1 MSNYGSTYNINQVG
15 DLFTLQD
22 HGSAPGLGKY
32 ASAKGTSVN
41 SPLNYRFLKLFR
53 GFDSQFFF
61 FVKNQ
66 DRKPIMLQGVTV
78 NASFINRN
86 DRSTVVSKKA
96 IITDYNDGAIK
107 VILTVGESALFS
119 QGLYDLV
126 FSYTNDLGLVLPLF
140 CDLNMR
146 PNYTVECSE
155 EGDALPLTTQIN
167 KTFTTSVDN
176 NVSPAVTYYYSST
189 MKATG
194 FYNKPNGLVTLAVY
208 STSYTGNFWVQ
219 GALSENPTESDWF
232 DITLGS
238 YTEPFFPYVTR
249 TGIDPWTFRTNVNY
263 IRTKH
268 TAPAGSLDQVVV
280 RV

>member
-1 MSNYGSTYNINQVG
+1 MSNYGSAYNINQVG
-15 DLFTLQD
+15 DLYTLED

-53 GFDSQFFF
+53 GFDSQFYF

-66 DRKPIMLQGVTV
+66 DRKAIMLQGVTV
-78 NASFINRN
+78 NASFIDRT

-96 IITDYNDGAIK
+96 ITTDYETGSIK

-126 FSYTNDLGLVLPLF
+126 FSYTNDKGLVLPLF

-146 PNYTVECSE
+146 PNFTVECSE
-155 EGDALPLTTQIN
+155 EGDALPLNTQIADS
-167 KTFTTSVDN
+167 FTSKVIGAD
-176 NVSPAVTYYYSST
+176 TYYFSSAI
-189 MKATG
+189 KATG
-194 FYNKPNGLVTLAVY
+194 YYNKPNGLITIAVY
-208 STSYTGNFWVQ
+208 GTGYTGNFTVQ

-238 YTEPFFPYVTR
+238 YTQTYFPYNGH
-249 TGIDPWTFRTNVNY
+249 TGIDPWTFRTNVQY

-268 TAPAGSLDQVVV
+268 TQPAGTLDKIVV

>member
-1 MSNYGSTYNINQVG
+1 MSNYGS
-15 DLFTLQD
+15 
-22 HGSAPGLGKY
+22 
-32 ASAKGTSVN
+32 
-41 SPLNYRFLKLFR
+41 LNYRFLKLFR

-78 NASFINRN
+78 NASFIDRT

-96 IITDYNDGAIK
+96 IVSDYEAGGIK
-107 VILTVGESALFS
+107 VVLTVGESALFS

-126 FSYTNDLGLVLPLF
+126 FSYTNDKGLVLPLF

-146 PNYTVECSE
+146 PNFTVECSE
-155 EGDALPLTTQIN
+155 EGDALPLTTQVN
-167 KTFTTSVDN
+167 DSFTSQVIGAD
-176 NVSPAVTYYYSST
+176 TYYYSSDL
-189 MKATG
+189 KATG
-194 FYNKPNGLVTLAVY
+194 YYNKPNGLITIAVY
-208 STSYTGNFWVQ
+208 GTGYTGNFTVQ

-238 YTEPFFPYVTR
+238 YTQTFFPYSGH
-249 TGIDPWTFRTNVNY
+249 TGIDPWTFRTNVNF

-268 TAPAGSLDQVVV
+268 TTAAGTLDKIVV

>member
-1 MSNYGSTYNINQVG
+1 MSNYGSAYNINQVG
-15 DLFTLQD
+15 DLYTLED

-78 NASFINRN
+78 NASFISRA

-96 IITDYNDGAIK
+96 IISDYEAGGIK

-126 FSYTNDLGLVLPLF
+126 FSYTNDKGLVLPLF

-146 PNYTVECSE
+146 PNFTVECSE
-155 EGDALPLTTQIN
+155 EGDALPLTTQTSN
-167 KTFTTSVDN
+167 SFTSAIIDST
-176 NVSPAVTYYYSST
+176 TYYYSSAL
-189 MKATG
+189 KATG
-194 FYNKPNGLVTLAVY
+194 YFNKPNGLITLAVY
-208 STSYTGNFWVQ
+208 STGYTGNFWVE
-219 GALSENPTESDWF
+219 GALSDNPVESDWF
-232 DITLGS
+232 NITLGS
-238 YTEPFFPYVTR
+238 YTETFYPYTNH
-249 TGIDPWTFRTNVNY
+249 TGIDPWTFRTNVKY
-263 IRTKH
+263 IRSKH
-268 TAPAGSLDQVVV
+268 TQPAGTLDKIVV

>member
-1 MSNYGSTYNINQVG
+1 MSNYGSAYNINQVG
-15 DLFTLQD
+15 DLYTLED

-78 NASFINRN
+78 NASFIDRT

-96 IITDYNDGAIK
+96 IISDYEAGGIK

-126 FSYTNDLGLVLPLF
+126 FSYTNDKGLVLPLF

-146 PNYTVECSE
+146 PNFTVECSE

-167 KTFTTSVDN
+167 DSFTSQVVGSD
-176 NVSPAVTYYYSST
+176 TYYYSSDL
-189 MKATG
+189 KATG
-194 FYNKPNGLVTLAVY
+194 YYNKPNGLITIAVY
-208 STSYTGNFWVQ
+208 GTGYTGNFTVQ

-238 YTEPFFPYVTR
+238 YTQTFFPYSGH
-249 TGIDPWTFRTNVNY
+249 TGIDPWTFRTNVNF

-268 TAPAGSLDQVVV
+268 TTAAGTLDKIVV

>member
-15 DLFTLQD
+15 DLYTLED
-22 HGSAPGLGKY
+22 HGSSPGLGKY
-32 ASAKGTSVN
+32 ASARGTSVN

-78 NASFINRN
+78 NASFISRL

-96 IITDYNDGAIK
+96 IISDYDTGSIR
-107 VILTVGESALFS
+107 VVLTVGESALFS

-126 FSYTNDLGLVLPLF
+126 FSYTSDTGLVLPLF

-146 PNYTVECSE
+146 PNFTVECSE

-167 KTFTTSVDN
+167 DSFTTQVVNS
-176 NVSPAVTYYYSST
+176 VTYYYSSAL
-189 MKATG
+189 KATG
-194 FYNKPNGLVTLAVY
+194 YYNKPNGLVTLGVY
-208 STSYTGNFWVQ
+208 TTGYTGNFWVE
-219 GALSENPTESDWF
+219 GALSENPVESDWF
-232 DITLGS
+232 NITLGS
-238 YTEPFFPYVTR
+238 YTDPFFPYTSH
-249 TGIDPWTFRTNVNY
+249 TGIDPWSFRTNVHY

-268 TAPAGSLDQVVV
+268 TQAAGTLDKIIV

>member
-1 MSNYGSTYNINQVG
+1 MANYGTTYNINQEG

-22 HGSAPGLGKY
+22 HGAAPGLGKY

-78 NASFINRN
+78 NASFISRL

-96 IITDYNDGAIK
+96 IITDYDDGSIK
-107 VILTVGESALFS
+107 VVLTVGESALFS

-126 FSYTNDLGLVLPLF
+126 FSYTNDVGLVLPLY
-140 CDLNMR
+140 CDTNMR
-146 PNYTVECSE
+146 PNFTVECSE

-167 KTFTTSVDN
+167 DTFTTQVIN
-176 NVSPAVTYYYSST
+176 TVTYYFSSAL
-189 MKATG
+189 KATG
-194 FYNKPNGLVTLAVY
+194 YFNKPNGLVTLAVY
-208 STSYTGNFWVQ
+208 GTNYTGNFYVE
-219 GALSENPTESDWF
+219 GALSENPTEGDWF
-232 DITLGS
+232 NITLGS
-238 YTEPFFPYVTR
+238 YTDPFYPYIAH

-268 TAPAGSLDQVVV
+268 TQPTGTLDKIIV

>member
-15 DLFTLQD
+15 DLYTLEE

-32 ASAKGTSVN
+32 ASAHGTSIN

-78 NASFINRN
+78 NASFINRA

-96 IITDYNDGAIK
+96 IVSDYEQGGIK

-126 FSYTNDLGLVLPLF
+126 FSYTNDKGLVLPLF

-167 KTFTTSVDN
+167 DSFTTQVIN
-176 NVSPAVTYYYSST
+176 TVTYYYSSA

-194 FYNKPNGLVTLAVY
+194 YYNKPNGLITLAVY
-208 STSYTGNFWVQ
+208 GTAYTGNFYVQ
-219 GALSENPTESDWF
+219 GALSENPTEGDWF
-232 DITLGS
+232 DITVGS
-238 YTEPFFPYVTR
+238 YTQPYFPYTGH

-268 TAPAGSLDQVVV
+268 TAVAGTLDKIVV

>member
-1 MSNYGSTYNINQVG
+1 MANYGTTYNINQEG

-22 HGSAPGLGKY
+22 HGAAPGLGKY

-78 NASFINRN
+78 NASFINRV

-96 IITDYNDGAIK
+96 IITDYDDGSIK
-107 VILTVGESALFS
+107 VVLTVGESALFS

-126 FSYTNDLGLVLPLF
+126 FSYTNDVGLVLPLY
-140 CDLNMR
+140 CDTNMR
-146 PNYTVECSE
+146 PNFTVECSE

-167 KTFTTSVDN
+167 DTFTTQVIN
-176 NVSPAVTYYYSST
+176 TVTYYFSSAL
-189 MKATG
+189 KATG
-194 FYNKPNGLVTLAVY
+194 YFNKPNGLVTLAVY
-208 STSYTGNFWVQ
+208 GTNYTGNFYVE
-219 GALSENPTESDWF
+219 GALSENPTEGDWF
-232 DITLGS
+232 NITLGS
-238 YTEPFFPYVTR
+238 YTDPFYPYIAH

-268 TAPAGSLDQVVV
+268 TQPTGTLDKIIV

>member
-1 MSNYGSTYNINQVG
+1 MANYGSTYNINQEG

-78 NASFINRN
+78 NASFIDRT

-96 IITDYNDGAIK
+96 IITDYEQGSIK

-126 FSYTNDLGLVLPLF
+126 FSYTNDVGLVLPLY
-140 CDLNMR
+140 CDTNMR
-146 PNYTVECSE
+146 PNFTVECSE

-167 KTFTTSVDN
+167 DTFTTQVINS
-176 NVSPAVTYYYSST
+176 VTYYYSSAL
-189 MKATG
+189 KATG
-194 FYNKPNGLVTLAVY
+194 YFNKPNGLVTLAVY
-208 STSYTGNFWVQ
+208 GTNYTGNFYVE
-219 GALSENPTESDWF
+219 GALSENPTEGDWF
-232 DITLGS
+232 NITLGS
-238 YTEPFFPYVTR
+238 YTDPYYPYTGH

-268 TAPAGSLDQVVV
+268 TQPTGTLDKIIV

>member
-1 MSNYGSTYNINQVG
+1 MANYGSTYNINQEG

-78 NASFINRN
+78 NASFIDRT

-96 IITDYNDGAIK
+96 IITDYEQGSIK

-126 FSYTNDLGLVLPLF
+126 FSYTNDVGLVLPLY
-140 CDLNMR
+140 CDTNMR
-146 PNYTVECSE
+146 PNFTVECSE

-167 KTFTTSVDN
+167 DTFTTQVIN
-176 NVSPAVTYYYSST
+176 TVTYYYSSAL
-189 MKATG
+189 KATG
-194 FYNKPNGLVTLAVY
+194 YFNKPNGLVTLAVY
-208 STSYTGNFWVQ
+208 GTNYTGNFYVE
-219 GALSENPTESDWF
+219 GALSENPTEGDWF
-232 DITLGS
+232 NITLGS
-238 YTEPFFPYVTR
+238 YTDPFYPYTGH

-268 TAPAGSLDQVVV
+268 TQPTGTLDKIIV

>member
-1 MSNYGSTYNINQVG
+1 MANYGTTYNINQEG
-15 DLFTLQD
+15 DIFTLQD
-22 HGSAPGLGKY
+22 HGSSPGLGKY
-32 ASAKGTSVN
+32 ASSKGTSVN
-41 SPLNYRFLKLFR
+41 SPLNYRFLKIFR

-78 NASFINRN
+78 NASFINRV

-96 IITDYNDGAIK
+96 IITDYDAGSIK

-126 FSYTNDLGLVLPLF
+126 FSYTNDVGLVLPLY
-140 CDLNMR
+140 CDTNMR
-146 PNYTVECSE
+146 PNFTVECSE

-167 KTFTTSVDN
+167 DTFTTQVIDT
-176 NVSPAVTYYYSST
+176 VTYYFSSAL
-189 MKATG
+189 KATG
-194 FYNKPNGLVTLAVY
+194 YFNKPNGLVTLAVY
-208 STSYTGNFWVQ
+208 GTGYTGNFWVE
-219 GALSENPTESDWF
+219 GALSQNPTEGDWF
-232 DITLGS
+232 NITLGS
-238 YTEPFFPYVTR
+238 YTEPFYPYIAL

-268 TAPAGSLDQVVV
+268 TQPTGTLDKIIV

>member
-1 MSNYGSTYNINQVG
+1 MANYGSTYNINQEG

-78 NASFINRN
+78 NASFIDRT

-96 IITDYNDGAIK
+96 IITDYEQGSIK

-126 FSYTNDLGLVLPLF
+126 FSYTNDVGLVLPLY
-140 CDLNMR
+140 CDTNMR
-146 PNYTVECSE
+146 PNFTVECSE

-167 KTFTTSVDN
+167 DTFTTQVINS
-176 NVSPAVTYYYSST
+176 VTYYYSSAL
-189 MKATG
+189 KATG
-194 FYNKPNGLVTLAVY
+194 YFNKPNGLVTLAVY
-208 STSYTGNFWVQ
+208 GTNYTGNFYVE
-219 GALSENPTESDWF
+219 GALSENPTEGDWF
-232 DITLGS
+232 NITLGS
-238 YTEPFFPYVTR
+238 YTDPFYPYTGH

-268 TAPAGSLDQVVV
+268 TQPTGTLDKIIV

>member
-15 DLFTLQD
+15 DLYTLED
-22 HGSAPGLGKY
+22 HGSSPGLGKY

-66 DRKPIMLQGVTV
+66 DRKPIMLQGVSV
-78 NASFINRN
+78 NASFIDRT

-96 IITDYNDGAIK
+96 IITDYDQGSIK
-107 VILTVGESALFS
+107 VILTVGESSLFS

-126 FSYTNDLGLVLPLF
+126 FSYTNDVGLVLPLY
-140 CDLNMR
+140 CDVNMR
-146 PNYTVECSE
+146 PNFTVECSE

-167 KTFTTSVDN
+167 NTFTTKVIN
-176 NVSPAVTYYYSST
+176 TVTYYYSSAL
-189 MKATG
+189 KATG
-194 FYNKPNGLVTLAVY
+194 YFNKPNGLVTLAVY
-208 STSYTGNFWVQ
+208 GTGYTGNFYVE
-219 GALSENPTESDWF
+219 GALSENPTEGDWF
-232 DITLGS
+232 NITLGS
-238 YTEPFFPYVTR
+238 YTDPFYPYIAH

-268 TAPAGSLDQVVV
+268 TQPTGTLDKIVV

>member
-22 HGSAPGLGKY
+22 HGSSPGLGKY

-61 FVKNQ
+61 FIKNQ

-96 IITDYNDGAIK
+96 IITDYTQGAIK

-140 CDLNMR
+140 CDTNMR

-155 EGDALPLTTQIN
+155 EGDALPLTTQTN
-167 KTFTTSVDN
+167 KIFTGATEN
-176 NVSPAVTYYYSST
+176 NVTYYYSS
-189 MKATG
+189 MFKATG
-194 FYNKPNGLVTLAVY
+194 YFNKPNGLITLAVY
-208 STSYTGNFWVQ
+208 ATGYTGNFYVQ
-219 GALSENPTESDWF
+219 GALSENPTENDWF

-238 YTEPFFPYVTR
+238 YTEVFFPYNSY

-268 TAPAGSLDQVVV
+268 TAPTGTVDQVIV

>member
-1 MSNYGSTYNINQVG
+1 MANYGTTYNINQEG

-78 NASFINRN
+78 NASFINRV

-96 IITDYNDGAIK
+96 IITDYDDGSIK

-126 FSYTNDLGLVLPLF
+126 FSYTNDVGLVLPLY
-140 CDLNMR
+140 CDTNMR
-146 PNYTVECSE
+146 PNFTVECSE

-167 KTFTTSVDN
+167 DTFTTQVIN
-176 NVSPAVTYYYSST
+176 TVTYYYSSAL
-189 MKATG
+189 KATG
-194 FYNKPNGLVTLAVY
+194 YFNKPNGLVTLAVY
-208 STSYTGNFWVQ
+208 GTGYTGNFYVE
-219 GALSENPTESDWF
+219 GALSENPTEGDWF
-232 DITLGS
+232 NITLGS
-238 YTEPFFPYVTR
+238 YTDPFYPYLAH

-268 TAPAGSLDQVVV
+268 TQPTGTLDKIIV

>member
-15 DLFTLQD
+15 DLYTLED
-22 HGSAPGLGKY
+22 HGSSPGLGKY
-32 ASAKGTSVN
+32 ASARGTTVN

-78 NASFINRN
+78 NASFISRL

-96 IITDYNDGAIK
+96 IISDYDTGSIK

-126 FSYTNDLGLVLPLF
+126 FSYTNDTGLVLPLF

-146 PNYTVECSE
+146 PNFTVECSE

-167 KTFTTSVDN
+167 DSFTTSVVN
-176 NVSPAVTYYYSST
+176 SVTYYYSSAL
-189 MKATG
+189 KATG
-194 FYNKPNGLVTLAVY
+194 YYNKPNGIVTLAVY
-208 STSYTGNFWVQ
+208 GTGYTGNFWVE
-219 GALSENPTESDWF
+219 GALSENPVESDWF
-232 DITLGS
+232 NITLGS
-238 YTEPFFPYVTR
+238 YTDPFYPYTAH
-249 TGIDPWTFRTNVNY
+249 TGIDPWTFRTNVHH

-268 TAPAGSLDQVVV
+268 TQAAGTLDKIIV

>member
-15 DLFTLQD
+15 DLYTLED
-22 HGSAPGLGKY
+22 HGSSPGLGKY
-32 ASAKGTSVN
+32 ASARGTSVN

-78 NASFINRN
+78 NASFINRV

-96 IITDYNDGAIK
+96 IITDYDDGSIK
-107 VILTVGESALFS
+107 VVLTVGESALFS

-126 FSYTNDLGLVLPLF
+126 FSYTNDVGLVLPLY
-140 CDLNMR
+140 CDTNMR
-146 PNYTVECSE
+146 PNFTVECSE

-167 KTFTTSVDN
+167 DTFTTQVIN
-176 NVSPAVTYYYSST
+176 TVTYYFSSAL
-189 MKATG
+189 KATG
-194 FYNKPNGLVTLAVY
+194 YFNKPNGLVTLAVY
-208 STSYTGNFWVQ
+208 GTNYTGNFYVE
-219 GALSENPTESDWF
+219 GALSENPTEGDWF
-232 DITLGS
+232 NITLGS
-238 YTEPFFPYVTR
+238 YTDPFYPYIAH

-268 TAPAGSLDQVVV
+268 TQPTGTLDKIIV

>member
-1 MSNYGSTYNINQVG
+1 MSNYGSAYNINQVG
-15 DLFTLQD
+15 DLYTLED

-78 NASFINRN
+78 NASFIDRT

-96 IITDYNDGAIK
+96 VITDYEAGGIK
-107 VILTVGESALFS
+107 VILTVGESQLFS

-126 FSYTNDLGLVLPLF
+126 FSYTNDKGLVLPLF

-146 PNYTVECSE
+146 PNFTVECSE
-155 EGDALPLTTQIN
+155 EGDALPLTTQIVDEFSTRVEN
-167 KTFTTSVDN
+167 STTF
-176 NVSPAVTYYYSST
+176 YYSSII
-189 MKATG
+189 KATG
-194 FYNKPNGLVTLAVY
+194 YYDKPNGLITLAVY
-208 STSYTGNFWVQ
+208 GTGYTGNFYVE
-219 GALSENPTESDWF
+219 GTLSENPTESDWF
-232 DITLGS
+232 IITIGS
-238 YTEPFFPYVTR
+238 YTQEFFPYNAL
-249 TGIDPWTFRTNVNY
+249 TGVDPWTFRTNVNY

-268 TAPAGSLDQVVV
+268 TQPAGTLDKVVV